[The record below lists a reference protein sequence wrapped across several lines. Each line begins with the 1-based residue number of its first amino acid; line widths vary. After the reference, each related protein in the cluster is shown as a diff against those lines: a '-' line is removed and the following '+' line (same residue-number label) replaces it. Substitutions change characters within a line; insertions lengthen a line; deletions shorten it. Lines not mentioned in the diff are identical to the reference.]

1 MPANVVKA
9 MEALSKHRLID
20 MGQYSESYKIGINSV
35 GSAFEEYV
43 KDLLTGRFYP
53 GPHERT
59 QAFSNEYSWLGNQN
73 FPPDAIAAG
82 GDAFEIK
89 KHEKPA
95 SIIALN
101 SSHPRDVLSRDDP
114 MLTQE
119 CRDSMGTS
127 PLDLFYI
134 VGTVTKGVAR
144 SIYFVQGKCYA
155 ASSSIYQSI
164 SSRLSDA
171 VRKAMRESGLQYSE
185 TRELG
190 RINRADPLGRA
201 SLRVRG
207 MWQIQDPSRAFAG
220 IAPPLDGK
228 EFFAYAIMEEEKYIS
243 IGQAAGGANVAK
255 ARIPSPNNPAR
266 PMDAVVMEVSW

>member
-35 GSAFEEYV
+35 GAAFEEYV

-53 GPHERT
+53 DPHERT

-73 FPPDAIAAG
+73 FPPDAIATG

-89 KHEKPA
+89 KHEKPTTA
-95 SIIALN
+95 IALN
-101 SSHPRDVLSRDDP
+101 SSHPRDVLSRNDP
-114 MLTQE
+114 MLTSE
-119 CRDSMGTS
+119 CRGKIGNV

-134 VGTVTKGVAR
+134 VGTVPNGVAR

-207 MWQIQDPSRAFAG
+207 MWQIMDPSRAFAD

-228 EFFAYAIMEEEKYIS
+228 EFFAYAIMEEGKYNSLASGTTAMDI
-243 IGQAAGGANVAK
+243 K
-255 ARIPSPNNPAR
+255 KKKLPSPNNPAR
-266 PMDAVVMEVSW
+266 LIDAVVMEVSW